1 MFIFLSRHNEINLP
15 MKTKT
20 FFFLILMTLPFLMQ
34 AQVNTESQNFGIKFS
49 GLVKNDFFRDT
60 RETYTIREGNFVL
73 YPKEINPD
81 SDGKDINDKSS
92 FNFLS
97 IQSRITAKATA
108 PDAFGAKTSGVIE
121 ADFFGNENA
130 AFADV
135 NGFRLR
141 HAYVKLNWS
150 KTELLTGQFW
160 HPLFIPACFSGVVSF
175 NTGVP
180 MQPFSR
186 NPQIRLTHKPGKI
199 SLTAA
204 LSAQRDFT
212 SPSGSSALRYSSL
225 PDVSALISWENSDK
239 NKQNDIIAGLVVNYK
254 SIQPLLF
261 TTKGTQKFVTNEKV
275 NGLSASLFVRYKSP
289 VYTLKMQGVY
299 GQNLY
304 DLLQLGGFAIHTVT
318 DTTRN
323 TVEYTTIN
331 TASAWV
337 EFQTNGDKVQFGLW
351 GGYTQNLGS
360 EKSILNYSN
369 KVDGT
374 EITSRGSNIKSVYR
388 ISPRIIFL
396 RGSFNFA
403 TEIEFTG
410 AAYATAD
417 ENGKPN
423 RDNFGIVTD
432 AEYVHNF
439 RLLFSVIYNF

>member
-1 MFIFLSRHNEINLP
+1 

-20 FFFLILMTLPFLMQ
+20 YLLLIMIALPFLAQ
-34 AQVNTESQNFGIKFS
+34 AQVNNESQNFGIKFS

-73 YPKEINPD
+73 YPKEVNRDAEGI
-81 SDGKDINDKSS
+81 DINDKSS

-108 PDAFGAKTSGVIE
+108 PDAFGAKTSGAIE
-121 ADFFGNENA
+121 ADFFGNGNA

-141 HAYVKLNWS
+141 HAYVKLNWP
-150 KTELLTGQFW
+150 KTELLTGQYW

-225 PDVSALISWENSDK
+225 PDVSAMISWEHADK
-239 NKQNDIIAGLVVNYK
+239 DRKNDIIAGMVLNYK
-254 SIQPLLF
+254 SIQPLLV
-261 TTKGTQKFVTNEKV
+261 TTKGSQKFVTNEKV
-275 NGLSASLFVRYKSP
+275 NGISASLFVRYKSP
-289 VYTLKMQGVY
+289 AYTLKMQGIY

-304 DLLQLGGFAIHTVT
+304 DLLQLGGFAVHTVT

-323 TVEYTTIN
+323 TVEYTTLN
-331 TASAWV
+331 TLSAWA

-360 EKSILNYSN
+360 TKSILNYSN
-369 KVDGT
+369 KVDGA

-403 TEIEFTG
+403 TEVELTG
-410 AAYATAD
+410 AAYATSD

-423 RDNFGIVTD
+423 RDNFGIITD